1 MRTLLQLLLLL
12 AALLGGHHAKPAP
25 AGVQA
30 APAPSLD
37 TPIAVPAPDANGHY
51 PLVPGQRYLVPKPSC
66 MTFKLTEDWKA
77 WCATTHGDVVSGG
90 HATRKSA
97 DAAAERIYA
106 RELAAQGG
114 QLR

>member
-1 MRTLLQLLLLL
+1 MRHLLQLLLLI
-12 AALLGGHHAKPAP
+12 AALFGGHHARPVPSSPAAMP
-25 AGVQA
+25 AV
-30 APAPSLD
+30 SKD

-51 PLVPGQRYLVPKPSC
+51 NLVPGQRYIVPKPSC
-66 MTFKLTEDWKA
+66 VTFRLTEDYKA

-90 HATRKSA
+90 HATMKAA

-114 QLR
+114 TLR